1 MTREE
6 KLIELGYVLNHTDN
20 LWYKLG
26 ENSTMII
33 NPQLKLRFVDVNCMV
48 SFQVSIDAIQRDF
61 NNVDRDFK
69 EVMKCEQ

>member
-6 KLIELGYVLNHTDN
+6 KLIELGYVENPSDN
-20 LWYKLG
+20 LWYKIG
-26 ENSTMII
+26 ENSTMVI
-33 NPQLKLRFVDVNCMV
+33 NPKLKLRFADTNCMI

-69 EVMKCEQ
+69 EVMKCEE